1 VNVDASPPGLRVDP
15 GVWQQPQMRRSLAER
30 DLAGVFRLLRRVGIS
45 QRAVAAATG
54 MSPSEVYEVLHGR
67 KVMAYD
73 VLCRIAD
80 GLGVPR
86 GRLGLAYDG
95 DTQALLAADQDGDW
109 GGDGDPVRDE
119 REQVRALLAHAAE
132 VTVGVSDSEVDPRWV
147 AEIDGPTPTPNRIG
161 RSDIEQIEAVTAA
174 LRAMDYQYGGG
185 TCREAILAQARW
197 VSHLLAVPAEDEV
210 RHRLHVTLA
219 DLHNLAG
226 WTSFDVGHYSAARSH
241 FARALTQAREAGN
254 PSLIANVLYR
264 TGRLHL
270 HRGMITEAL
279 RFYQLGQIAAQDSG
293 CTLTVAVLCAN
304 EAWAYGMLGDRSQAE
319 ASLHRAGDELAR
331 AEATTAAPWVR
342 FFTAADLDALTGMAY
357 LELTGRDPACIP
369 PARDALTR
377 AVAAR
382 GPDMTRSRTFE
393 LSALG
398 TVLLRDGEEADGIRA
413 GWQAADLAEQ
423 VRSVRVRDRLRP
435 LAKQAATA
443 ASSDAADLAHHLQ
456 ALCAPSLP

>member
-1 VNVDASPPGLRVDP
+1 MNVDPSPPGLTVDAS
-15 GVWQQPQMRRSLAER
+15 VWQRPEMRRALAER
-30 DLAGVFRLLRRVGIS
+30 DLAGVFRLLRRVGVS
-45 QRAVAAATG
+45 QRAMAAATG
-54 MSPSEVYEVLHGR
+54 LSPSEVYEVLHGR

-86 GRLGLAYDG
+86 GHLGLDYDG
-95 DTQALLAADQDGDW
+95 DTQALLVADQ
-109 GGDGDPVRDE
+109 GGDPDPARGE

-132 VTVGVSDSEVDPRWV
+132 VTVGVSDGELDPRWQ
-147 AEIDGPTPTPNRIG
+147 AEIDGPTPVPTRIG

-185 TCREAILAQARW
+185 TCRDAILAQARW
-197 VSHLLAVPAEDEV
+197 VGLLLDVHAVEDV

-226 WTSFDVGHYSAARSH
+226 WTSFDVGRYPAARSH
-241 FARALTQAREAGN
+241 FARALTQARHADD

-304 EAWAYGMLGDRSQAE
+304 EAWAYGMLGDRAQAE
-319 ASLHRAGDELAR
+319 TSLRRAGDELAR
-331 AEATTAAPWVR
+331 AEAGTAAPWVR
-342 FFTAADLDALTGMAY
+342 FFTRAELDAVTGMAFF
-357 LELTGRDPACIP
+357 ELTGRDRTAIP
-369 PARDALTR
+369 IARDAL
-377 AVAAR
+377 AASIAAR
-382 GPDMTRSRTFE
+382 GPEMTRSRTFE

-398 TVLLRDGEEADGIRA
+398 TVLLRDGQEDEGVQA
-413 GWQAADLAEQ
+413 GWQAAELAEQ
-423 VRSVRVRDRLRP
+423 VHSVRVRDRLRP
-435 LAKQAATA
+435 LAEQASA
-443 ASSDAADLAHHLQ
+443 AGSGDAADLAHRVN
-456 ALCAPSLP
+456 ALSAPTLP